1 MTELL
6 PRAVSAIERLP
17 EGDQDEI
24 ATRLLDEL
32 EEREWDRLINSPE
45 SLRVLRRMA
54 AEAIA
59 EDEWGETRDLDEVL

>member
-1 MTELL
+1 MMELL
-6 PRAVSAIERLP
+6 RRAMPAIERLP

-32 EEREWDRLINSPE
+32 EEREWDRLVNSPD
-45 SLRVLRRMA
+45 SLHALRRMA

-59 EDEWGETRDLDEVL
+59 EDERSVV